1 MFMNLVS
8 WVILILILAL
18 VAADIWYLR
27 THRSSC
33 SGVCSECGSVC
44 RWSEDLKKARREIR
58 RDRNMPQA

>member
-44 RWSEDLKKARREIR
+44 RWSENLKKARREIR

>member
-1 MFMNLVS
+1 MRMNLAS
-8 WVILILILAL
+8 WLVLIAVIVL

-44 RWSEDLKKARREIR
+44 KWSNDLKKARRDIR
-58 RDRNMPQA
+58 KDRNMPQA

>member
-1 MFMNLVS
+1 MNLVS
-8 WVILILILAL
+8 WVILILIRAL
-18 VAADIWYLR
+18 VAAEIWYLR

-58 RDRNMPQA
+58 RDRNMPQV

>member
-58 RDRNMPQA
+58 RNRNMPQA

>member
-58 RDRNMPQA
+58 RDRNMPQV